1 MIYVESKRAV
11 VNLAASF
18 EISTVTRMKLI
29 SVVLEALLC
38 NLSSIFLL
46 NYSVSEI
53 TYNVAGSFST

>member
-29 SVVLEALLC
+29 SVVLEALFC
-38 NLSSIFLL
+38 NLSTIFLL

-53 TYNVAGSFST
+53 TFNVAGSFST